1 MSSSCV
7 CVVYN
12 GTIGPT
18 IDLAAKLCTLNIS
31 LAGVVLQS
39 PLESAGRCVL
49 GETPSFVLYYLD
61 IFRSYEKIAKLAH
74 IPVFILHG
82 LQDQVVPVSNGQALY
97 QSLIKAQKSYQ
108 PNDNKNNNDDKNNNA
123 KKNQRQ
129 HYTSVAYPPLWI
141 PDVGHND
148 MPEFDCM
155 KNISN
160 FLEFLRKRQVVQ

>member
-1 MSSSCV
+1 MYPQYFIGWC
-7 CVVYN
+7 
-12 GTIGPT
+12 GLAITIGKCRSMCPGGNA
-18 IDLAAKLCTLNIS
+18 ILC
-31 LAGVVLQS
+31 
-39 PLESAGRCVL
+39 
-49 GETPSFVLYYLD
+49 FVLFRYL
-61 IFRSYEKIAKLAH
+61 SKAP